1 MRAVHT
7 ALEWIMKVAYLN
19 ILWLVFSLLGFVV
32 MGLFPATAA
41 TFAVVRKWF
50 TGGADQPIFKHF
62 WLAYKQSLLQANILG
77 YIIAALYY
85 ILYLDFVF
93 LTLVDNEYMLLLTIP
108 FVLIL
113 VVTGLTSLYIFP
125 MYVHFDMKLIEV
137 LKASFF
143 MMLLHPFQTLTMTFG
158 TFALLFGLWH
168 FQWFF
173 LFFSMSVLAIILV
186 MPALKA
192 SDNITKRYQQ
202 KLLLEK

>member
-19 ILWLVFSLLGFVV
+19 ILWLAFSLLGFVV

-50 TGGADQPIFKHF
+50 TGGVDQPIFKTF

-77 YIIAALYY
+77 YIMVTLYY

-93 LTLVDNEYMLLLTIP
+93 LTLIDNEPMLLLTIP
-108 FVLIL
+108 FFLIL

-125 MYVHFDMKLIEV
+125 MYVHFDMKTIEV

-143 MMLLHPFQTLTMTFG
+143 MMLLHPFQTMTMALG
-158 TFALLFGLWH
+158 VFALWFGLWH
-168 FQWFF
+168 FQWLF

-192 SDNITKRYQQ
+192 SNKIAERYQQ